1 MATGSVTL
9 QGSVSGGPDGARTF
23 GPLAITANAAVIA
36 ETSVALVNGSVTVS
50 VPAGATAVVLFPPNA
65 ATPIPNPA
73 YGGTLVLKGNAA
85 DVGVNLSAKWPSV
98 IPWDLPT
105 LPASFILTATAAGTL
120 TAWFL

>member
-1 MATGSVTL
+1 MATGSINL
-9 QGSVSGGPDGARTF
+9 LGAVSGGPDGARTF
-23 GPLAITANAAVIA
+23 GPLAITTNAAVIA
-36 ETSVALVNGSVTVS
+36 ETSVALVAGPVTVL

-73 YGGTLVLKGNAA
+73 YGGTITLKGVAG
-85 DVGVNLSAKWPSV
+85 DTGVPISAKWPQL
-98 IPWDLPT
+98 IAWDLPT